1 MQMPYGLVDSKSEY
15 IPMLSKRAKLL
26 SFPKSHLKN
35 GDLVWMIED
44 NSPRGYYALARVRS
58 LNYGND
64 GIARSAVI
72 RSATGEYT
80 CPIVKLAPVAAPL
93 GAKDVSAAYYA
104 SVL

>member
-1 MQMPYGLVDSKSEY
+1 
-15 IPMLSKRAKLL
+15 MLNKQAKLFSSPEL
-26 SFPKSHLKN
+26 HLKN

-44 NSPRGYYALARVRS
+44 NSPRGHYPLARVRS

-72 RSATGEYT
+72 GSATGEYT
-80 CPIVKLAPVAAPL
+80 CPTVKLALIAAPL
-93 GAKDVSAAYYA
+93 GAEDVSAANYA